1 MPDSA
6 NVVVPAPYVSSFSGN
21 TAAYESKGGKKR
33 KTVRKS
39 RKSSK
44 ARKTVS
50 IWKRLTKFFSG
61 KK

>member
-21 TAAYESKGGKKR
+21 TAAYESKGGNKR
-33 KTVRKS
+33 KTKS
-39 RKSSK
+39 RKVKKNKS
-44 ARKTVS
+44 VS